1 MTELFDKYPNI
12 KELNEFKRYSDLEAG
27 ILALR
32 DRLAVEEVTLSKMG
46 RPIYS
51 IKAGAPDPEHRI
63 LLTAA
68 NHGREDAPPL
78 SLLQVAR
85 RLAEPNGKLA
95 EALKKMQFVLLP
107 CLDPDG
113 YDCRGVKCVDPIG
126 NTEIRED
133 YSESSWEDVN
143 AVWCRPDEFLPPE
156 TRALK
161 KYLLDVRV
169 SLSLD
174 LHETLF
180 FRPGVRFQLPQQWR
194 FLPNNFE
201 VIVIEFIPDSQR
213 ELGDLVGAEIIE
225 NLKRHYYVPRKVS
238 KIGRIMKKLFVPI
251 PQTITKGEGREVSG
265 PLLTEFRKGRM
276 VLSDWLTL
284 SLGIPSY
291 TFESFFS
298 PLDYRVGAHIAGVEG
313 AIQAFVGLKP
323 QPESSQ
329 FLKKTPPLPKKKKF
343 FVESA
348 KEAVSMLGEDC
359 RMMTHRKSAM
369 FARERLIA
377 WNDRRKLEFRPGLS
391 RSIIVSETFLTNR
404 GE

>member
-1 MTELFDKYPNI
+1 MIELFDKYPNI
-12 KELNEFKRYSDLEAG
+12 KHLNDFKRYADLEAG
-27 ILALR
+27 ITGLR
-32 DRLAVEEVTLSKMG
+32 NKLTVEEVTLSKMG
-46 RPIYS
+46 RPIYA
-51 IKAGAPDPEHRI
+51 IKAGSADSNNRI

-78 SLLQVAR
+78 SLLLMAR
-85 RLAEPNGKLA
+85 DLARPNRALA
-95 EALKKMQFVLLP
+95 QILEKIQFTLLP

-113 YDCRGVKCVDPIG
+113 YDLRGVKCVNPIG

-133 YSESSWEDVN
+133 YSESSWEDIN
-143 AVWCRPDEFLPPE
+143 SVWCRPDEFLPPE

-161 KYLLDVRV
+161 KYLLELRA
-169 SLSLD
+169 SLTLD

-180 FRPGVRFQLPQQWR
+180 YRPGVRFQLPQQWR

-201 VIVIEFIPDSQR
+201 VTVIEFIPKSKR
-213 ELGDLVGAEIIE
+213 ELGETIGAQIIE
-225 NLKRHYYVPRKVS
+225 NLKRNYYVPRKVS
-238 KIGRIMKKLFVPI
+238 NIGRFARKIFVPI

-284 SLGIPSY
+284 TLGIPSY

-313 AIQAFVGLKP
+313 AIQAFAGLAP
-323 QPESSQ
+323 QPPTIEFVKRMSLQ
-329 FLKKTPPLPKKKKF
+329 KKKKF
-343 FVESA
+343 FLESA
-348 KEAVSMLGEDC
+348 KEAIRMLGEDC
-359 RMMTHRKSAM
+359 RMMTHRRAGI

-377 WNDRRKLEFRPGLS
+377 WNNARKLEFRRRYP
-391 RSIIVSETFLTNR
+391 RSISIRELY
-404 GE
+404 

>member
-12 KELNEFKRYSDLEAG
+12 RELNEFKRYSDLETE
-27 ILALR
+27 ILSLR
-32 DRLAVEEVTLSKMG
+32 EKLAIEEISPSKMG

-51 IKAGAPDPEHRI
+51 LRTEAKNPRHRI

-78 SLLQVAR
+78 SLLLMAR
-85 RLAEPNGKLA
+85 QLADPNGELA
-95 EALKKMQFVLLP
+95 KILESVQFVLLP

-126 NTEIRED
+126 NTEIRTD
-133 YSESSWEDVN
+133 YSQSSWEDIN
-143 AVWCRPDEFLPPE
+143 SVWCRPDEFLPPE

-161 KYLLDVRV
+161 KHLLEVRP
-169 SLSLD
+169 SISLD

-180 FRPGVRFQLPQQWR
+180 FRPGVRMQLPQQWR
-194 FLPNNFE
+194 FLSNNFE
-201 VIVIEFIPDSQR
+201 VIVIEFIPDAQH
-213 ELGDLVGAEIIE
+213 ELGDLVGHQIIE
-225 NLKRHYYVPRKVS
+225 GLKRNYFVPRKVG
-238 KIGRIMKKLFVPI
+238 KIGRILRKIFVPI

-313 AIQAFVGLKP
+313 AIQAFVGIRP
-323 QPESSQ
+323 QPESTE
-329 FLKKTPPLPKKKKF
+329 FIRDMRLTKRNRF
-343 FVESA
+343 FIETA
-348 KEAVSMLGEDC
+348 REAVSTLGEGC
-359 RMMTHRKSAM
+359 RMMTHKKSRL
-369 FARERLIA
+369 FARERLIS
-377 WNDRRKLEFRPGLS
+377 WNEGRKLEFRRNGFRSVRISELS
-391 RSIIVSETFLTNR
+391 
-404 GE
+404 

>member
-1 MTELFDKYPNI
+1 MTELFDKYPHI
-12 KELNEFKRYSDLEAG
+12 KELNSFKRYSDLEAG

-32 DRLAVEEVTLSKMG
+32 QQLSVEEVACSKMG
-46 RPIYS
+46 RPIYAIS
-51 IKAGAPDPEHRI
+51 AGPARSDHTI

-78 SLLQVAR
+78 TLLWMAR
-85 RLAEPNGKLA
+85 QLAQPAQALA
-95 EALKKMQFVLLP
+95 DILGRVRFVLLP

-126 NTEIRED
+126 NTEIREE
-133 YSESSWEDVN
+133 YSESTWEDVN
-143 AVWCRPDEFLPPE
+143 AVWCRPDEFLPSE

-161 KYLLDVRV
+161 KYLLEIRA

-201 VIVIEFIPDSQR
+201 VTVIEFIPDSKR
-213 ELGDLVGAEIIE
+213 ELGEIVGASIIE
-225 NLKRHYYVPRKVS
+225 NLKRNYYVPRKVS
-238 KIGRIMKKLFVPI
+238 NIGRFLRKIFVPI

-313 AIQAFVGLKP
+313 AIFAFVGTIPPK
-323 QPESSQ
+323 ESFRSVRAM
-329 FLKKTPPLPKKKKF
+329 PLPKKRSF
-343 FVESA
+343 FQESA
-348 KEAVSMLGEDC
+348 KEAMALLGEDC
-359 RMMTHRKSAM
+359 RMMTRRTDKLFS
-369 FARERLIA
+369 RDRLVA
-377 WNDRRKLEFRPGLS
+377 WKDGRKLEFRS
-391 RSIIVSETFLTNR
+391 KWFRAISVWES
-404 GE
+404 

>member
-12 KELNEFKRYSDLEAG
+12 KYLNEFKRYSDLEAAV
-27 ILALR
+27 LSLR
-32 DRLAVEEVTLSKMG
+32 GKISIEEVARSKMD

-51 IKAGAPDPEHRI
+51 LRAGPSNPKHRI

-78 SLLQVAR
+78 SLLLMAQ
-85 RLAEPNGKLA
+85 RLAEPDGELA
-95 EALKKMQFVLLP
+95 RILDHVEFVLLP

-126 NTEIRED
+126 NTEIRAE
-133 YSESSWEDVN
+133 YSDSNWEDVN
-143 AVWCRPDEFLPPE
+143 SVWCRPDEFLPPE

-161 KYLLDVRV
+161 KHLLEVGA

-180 FRPGVRFQLPQQWR
+180 FRPGVRLQMPPQWR

-201 VIVIEFIPDSQR
+201 VTVIEFIPDSAR
-213 ELGDLVGAEIIE
+213 ELGELVGHQIIE
-225 NLKRHYYVPRKVS
+225 NLKRNFYIPRKV
-238 KIGRIMKKLFVPI
+238 GRISQILRKIFVPI

-313 AIQAFVGLKP
+313 AIQAFVGLRP
-323 QPESSQ
+323 RAESVEFISE
-329 FLKKTPPLPKKKKF
+329 TRLPKKKKF
-343 FVESA
+343 FLEAA
-348 KEAVSMLGEDC
+348 KEATDILGENC
-359 RMMTHRKSAM
+359 RMMTHKKNGLL
-369 FARERLIA
+369 ARERLIA
-377 WNDRRKLEFRPGLS
+377 WNDRRKLEFAHGRF
-391 RSIIVSETFLTNR
+391 RSILTSEIF
-404 GE
+404 

>member
-1 MTELFDKYPNI
+1 MTQLFDKYPHI
-12 KELNEFKRYSDLEAG
+12 KELNSFKRYSDLEAG
-27 ILALR
+27 IIALR
-32 DRLAVEEVTLSKMG
+32 QKLSVEEVARSKMG
-46 RPIYS
+46 RPIYAIS
-51 IKAGAPDPEHRI
+51 AGPARSNHTI

-78 SLLQVAR
+78 ALLWMAR
-85 RLAEPNGKLA
+85 RLVQPG
-95 EALKKMQFVLLP
+95 EALADILGKVRFVLLP

-126 NTEIRED
+126 NTEIREE
-133 YSESSWEDVN
+133 YSESTWEDVN
-143 AVWCRPDEFLPPE
+143 AVWCRPDEFLPSE

-161 KYLLDVRV
+161 KYLLEIRA

-201 VIVIEFIPDSQR
+201 VTVIEFIPDLKR
-213 ELGDLVGAEIIE
+213 ELGEIVGASIIE
-225 NLKRHYYVPRKVS
+225 NLKRNYYVPRKVS
-238 KIGRIMKKLFVPI
+238 NIGRLLRKIFVPI

-298 PLDYRVGAHIAGVEG
+298 PLDYRVGAHIAGAEG
-313 AIQAFVGLKP
+313 AILAFVGTIPPK
-323 QPESSQ
+323 ES
-329 FLKKTPPLPKKKKF
+329 
-343 FVESA
+343 
-348 KEAVSMLGEDC
+348 
-359 RMMTHRKSAM
+359 
-369 FARERLIA
+369 
-377 WNDRRKLEFRPGLS
+377 FR
-391 RSIIVSETFLTNR
+391 
-404 GE
+404 

>member
-1 MTELFDKYPNI
+1 MIDLFDKYPPI
-12 KELNEFKRYSDLEAG
+12 KKLNEFKRYSDLQDAVR
-27 ILALR
+27 AL
-32 DRLAVEEVTLSKMG
+32 DNRLRVVEITRSKMG
-46 RPIYS
+46 RPIYA
-51 IKAGAPDPEHRI
+51 IKAGQPDSTNRI

-78 SLLQVAR
+78 ALIHIAR
-85 RLAEPNGKLA
+85 HLASPNNTLA
-95 EALKKMQFVLLP
+95 RILEHVQFVLLP

-126 NTEIRED
+126 NTEIREE
-133 YSESSWEDVN
+133 YSDSSWEDVN
-143 AVWCRPDEFLPPE
+143 AVWRRPDEFLPPE

-161 KYLLDVRV
+161 KYLLDTQA
-169 SLSLD
+169 SISFD

-194 FLPNNFE
+194 FLPHNFE
-201 VIVIEFIPDSQR
+201 VTVIEFIPESQH
-213 ELGDLVGAEIIE
+213 ELGERVGAQIIR
-225 NLKRHYYVPRKVS
+225 NLKLNYYVPRKS
-238 KIGRIMKKLFVPI
+238 SRLGRLFRKIFVPI

-298 PLDYRVGAHIAGVEG
+298 PLDYRVGAHIAGIEG
-313 AIQAFVGLKP
+313 AVHAFVGLTP
-323 QPESSQ
+323 QAQGSRGIRRFGLPR
-329 FLKKTPPLPKKKKF
+329 KKQF

-348 KEAVSMLGEDC
+348 REAVNMLGEEC
-359 RMMTHRKSAM
+359 RMMTHQARGFFS
-369 FARERLIA
+369 RERLIA
-377 WNDRRKLEFRPGLS
+377 WNHGRKLEFRQRLW
-391 RSIIVSETFLTNR
+391 RSVSVRELQ
-404 GE
+404 

>member
-1 MTELFDKYPNI
+1 MTAFFDKHPKI

-27 ILALR
+27 INSLR
-32 DRLAVEEVTLSKMG
+32 DDLTVEEVTRSKMG
-46 RPIYS
+46 RPVYAIR
-51 IKAGAPDPEHRI
+51 AGNAQSAHRI

-78 SLLQVAR
+78 SLLWIAR
-85 RLAEPNGKLA
+85 GLANPGPELA
-95 EALKKMQFVLLP
+95 RIMEGIQFVLLP

-126 NTEIRED
+126 HTEIRED
-133 YSESSWEDVN
+133 YSESSWEDIN
-143 AVWCRPDEFLPPE
+143 SVWCRPDEFLPPE
-156 TRALK
+156 TRAIK
-161 KYLLDVRV
+161 KYLLDVDA

-180 FRPGVRFQLPQQWR
+180 YRPGVRFQAPPQSR
-194 FLPNNFE
+194 FMPGNFE
-201 VIVIEFIPDSQR
+201 VTVIEFIPDSQR
-213 ELGDLVGAEIIE
+213 ELGETVGAEIIQA
-225 NLKRHYYVPRKVS
+225 LKAAYYVPRNVGRVGRMLQ
-238 KIGRIMKKLFVPI
+238 KIFVPI

-298 PLDYRVGAHIAGVEG
+298 PLEYRVGAHIAGVEG
-313 AIQAFVGLKP
+313 AIMAFVGLKVR
-323 QPESSQ
+323 ESSRE
-329 FLKKTPPLPKKKKF
+329 FHKKFRMPKKKKF
-343 FVESA
+343 FLESA
-348 KEAVSMLGEDC
+348 KEAVNELGEDC
-359 RMMTHRKSAM
+359 RMMTHRSRRA

-377 WNDRRKLEFRPGLS
+377 WNDRRSLEFRRGWG
-391 RSIIVSETFLTNR
+391 RTIIVSEVF
-404 GE
+404 

>member
-12 KELNEFKRYSDLEAG
+12 KQMNEFKRYADLESG
-27 ILALR
+27 IKDLR
-32 DRLAVEEVTLSKMG
+32 DKLTVEEVAVSKMG
-46 RPIYS
+46 RSIYA
-51 IKAGAPDPEHRI
+51 IKAGAPHSSNRV

-78 SLLQVAR
+78 SLLLMAR
-85 RLAEPNGKLA
+85 QLAQPHGALA
-95 EALKKMQFVLLP
+95 QILEKTQFILLP

-113 YDCRGVKCVDPIG
+113 YDLRGVKCVDPIG

-133 YSESSWEDVN
+133 YSESSWEDIN
-143 AVWCRPDEFLPPE
+143 SVWCRPDEFLPPE

-161 KYLLDVRV
+161 KYLLQLRASVT
-169 SLSLD
+169 LD

-201 VIVIEFIPDSQR
+201 VTVIEFIPEAQR
-213 ELGDLVGAEIIE
+213 GLGEAVGAQIIE
-225 NLKRHYYVPRKVS
+225 NLKRNYYVPRKVS
-238 KIGRIMKKLFVPI
+238 SLGQFIRKIFVPI
-251 PQTITKGEGREVSG
+251 PQTITKGEGREISG

-298 PLDYRVGAHIAGVEG
+298 PLDYRIGAHIAGVEG
-313 AIQAFVGLKP
+313 AIHAFVGLVP
-323 QPESSQ
+323 QDPISHP
-329 FLKKTPPLPKKKKF
+329 LKNIPLPRKKKF
-343 FVESA
+343 FLESA
-348 KEAVSMLGEDC
+348 KEAIGLLGEDC
-359 RMMTHRKSAM
+359 RMMTHRKAGV
-369 FARERLIA
+369 FARERLMA
-377 WNDRRKLEFRPGLS
+377 WNNQRTLEFSRGYP
-391 RSIIVSETFLTNR
+391 RSISVRELH
-404 GE
+404 

>member
-1 MTELFDKYPNI
+1 MTELFDKYPGI
-12 KELNEFKRYSDLEAG
+12 KELDKFKRYSDLEAAMLG
-27 ILALR
+27 LG
-32 DRLAVEEVTLSKMG
+32 DRLSVEEVTRSKMG

-51 IKAGAPDPEHRI
+51 IRAGASQPAHRI

-78 SLLQVAR
+78 SLLGMAKD
-85 RLAEPNGKLA
+85 LANPNA
-95 EALKKMQFVLLP
+95 ALKRILENIELVLLP

-126 NTEIRED
+126 HTEIRAD
-133 YSESSWEDVN
+133 YSESTWEDVN
-143 AVWCRPDEFLPPE
+143 SVWCRPDEFLPPE

-161 KYLLDVRV
+161 KYMLDVNA

-180 FRPGVRFQLPQQWR
+180 FRPGARFQLPQQWR

-201 VIVIEFIPDSQR
+201 VTVIEFIPDSQR
-213 ELGDLVGAEIIE
+213 ELGELVGAEIIE
-225 NLKRHYYVPRKVS
+225 GLKSSYYVPKKV
-238 KIGRIMKKLFVPI
+238 GRLARILTKLFVPI
-251 PQTITKGEGREVSG
+251 PQTIPKGEGREVSG

-313 AIQAFVGLKP
+313 AIRAFVGLKSR
-323 QPESSQ
+323 PESSE
-329 FLKKTPPLPKKKKF
+329 FLKKIKMPGKKKF
-343 FVESA
+343 FIESA
-348 KEAVSMLGEDC
+348 KAAVDTLGENC
-359 RMMTHRKSAM
+359 RMMTHRRSSIL
-369 FARERLIA
+369 ARERLIA
-377 WNDRRKLEFRPGLS
+377 WNDLRKLEYRRGLW
-391 RSIIVSETFLTNR
+391 RSIVVNEIL
-404 GE
+404 

>member
-1 MTELFDKYPNI
+1 MIELFDKYPYI
-12 KELNEFKRYSDLEAG
+12 KKLNAFKRYSDLETG
-27 ILALR
+27 IVALG
-32 DRLAVEEVTLSKMG
+32 DKLTVEKVTRSKMG
-46 RPIYS
+46 RPIYA
-51 IKAGAPDPEHRI
+51 IKAGAGNSNHRI

-78 SLLQVAR
+78 SLLFMAR
-85 RLAEPNGKLA
+85 QLADPSMALA
-95 EALKKMQFVLLP
+95 RVLKNLQFILLP

-133 YSESSWEDVN
+133 YSESSWEDIN
-143 AVWCRPDEFLPPE
+143 SVWCRPDEFLPPE

-161 KYLLDVRV
+161 NYLLELKP

-180 FRPGVRFQLPQQWR
+180 FRPGVKFQLPQQWR

-201 VIVIEFIPDSQR
+201 ITVIEFIPESSL
-213 ELGDLVGAEIIE
+213 ELGEAVGARIIQ
-225 NLKRHYYVPRKVS
+225 NLKRNYYVPRKVS
-238 KIGRIMKKLFVPI
+238 NIGQFIRKIFVPI
-251 PQTITKGEGREVSG
+251 PQTITKGEGREISG

-284 SLGIPSY
+284 THGIPSY

-313 AIQAFVGLKP
+313 AVQAFAGVVP
-323 QPESSQ
+323 QPQTSE
-329 FLKKTPPLPKKKKF
+329 FLKKFPLPKKKKF
-343 FVESA
+343 FLEGA
-348 KEAVSMLGEDC
+348 KEAMKLLGDNC
-359 RMMTHRKSAM
+359 RMMSHRKSGL
-369 FARERLIA
+369 FARERLMA
-377 WNDRRKLEFRPGLS
+377 WSNGRTLEFRRGYP
-391 RSIIVSETFLTNR
+391 RSISVREIY
-404 GE
+404 

>member
-1 MTELFDKYPNI
+1 MTELFDKYPPI
-12 KELNEFKRYSDLEAG
+12 KELNKFKRYSDLQAG
-27 ILALR
+27 FTALR
-32 DRLAVEEVTLSKMG
+32 DRLSVEEIARSKMG
-46 RPIYS
+46 RPIYAV
-51 IKAGAPDPEHRI
+51 KAGPARSDHKI

-78 SLLQVAR
+78 ALLFIARQLAQPDKSLERMLRNV
-85 RLAEPNGKLA
+85 
-95 EALKKMQFVLLP
+95 QFVLLP

-126 NTEIRED
+126 NTEIRAD
-133 YSESSWEDVN
+133 YSESNWEDVN

-161 KYLLDVRV
+161 KYLLEQRA

-180 FRPGVRFQLPQQWR
+180 YRPGVRFQLPQQWR

-201 VIVIEFIPDSQR
+201 VTVIEFIPDSQR
-213 ELGDLVGAEIIE
+213 DLGESVGARIIE
-225 NLKRHYYVPRKVS
+225 NLKRNYYVPRKVS
-238 KIGRIMKKLFVPI
+238 NIGRFLRKLFVPI
-251 PQTITKGEGREVSG
+251 PQTITKGEGREISG

-313 AIQAFVGLKP
+313 AAHAFAGLMPGSPSPRLVKRM
-323 QPESSQ
+323 
-329 FLKKTPPLPKKKKF
+329 PLPRKSKF
-343 FVESA
+343 FLEGA
-348 KEAVSMLGEDC
+348 KEAVRLLGEDC
-359 RMMTHRKSAM
+359 RMMTHRKDSS
-369 FARERLIA
+369 FAREKLIA
-377 WNDRRKLEFRPGLS
+377 WNSGRRLEFRRRWF
-391 RSIIVSETFLTNR
+391 RSISLWEL
-404 GE
+404 E

>member
-1 MTELFDKYPNI
+1 MSELFDKYPNI
-12 KELNEFKRYSDLEAG
+12 KQLNDFKRYADLESG
-27 ILALR
+27 IKDLR
-32 DRLAVEEVTLSKMG
+32 DKLTVEKVAVSKMG
-46 RPIYS
+46 RSIYA
-51 IKAGAPDPEHRI
+51 IKAGTPRSHNRI

-78 SLLQVAR
+78 SLLLMAR
-85 RLAEPNGKLA
+85 QLAQPHRALA
-95 EALKKMQFVLLP
+95 QILERTQFILLP

-113 YDCRGVKCVDPIG
+113 YDLRGVKCVDPIG

-133 YSESSWEDVN
+133 YSESSWEDIN
-143 AVWCRPDEFLPPE
+143 SVWCRPDEFLPPE

-161 KYLLDVRV
+161 KYLLELRV
-169 SLSLD
+169 SLTLD

-201 VIVIEFIPDSQR
+201 VTVIEFIPEPQR
-213 ELGDLVGAEIIE
+213 ELGEAVGARIIE
-225 NLKRHYYVPRKVS
+225 NLKRNYYVPRKVS
-238 KIGRIMKKLFVPI
+238 GIGQFIRKIFVPI
-251 PQTITKGEGREVSG
+251 PQTITKGEGREISG

-313 AIQAFVGLKP
+313 AVHAFVGLIP
-323 QPESSQ
+323 QNPTSYP
-329 FLKKTPPLPKKKKF
+329 LKKKRLPRKKKF
-343 FVESA
+343 FLESA
-348 KEAVSMLGEDC
+348 KEAMVMLGDDC
-359 RMMTHRKSAM
+359 RMMTHRKAGV
-369 FARERLIA
+369 FARERLMA
-377 WNDRRKLEFRPGLS
+377 WNNNRTLEFCRGFP
-391 RSIIVSETFLTNR
+391 RSISIRELH
-404 GE
+404 

>member
-1 MTELFDKYPNI
+1 MTELFDKYPPV

-27 ILALR
+27 LMALG
-32 DRLAVEEVTLSKMG
+32 DRLSVEEIARSKMG
-46 RPIYS
+46 RPIYG
-51 IKAGAPDPEHRI
+51 IKAGAAKTNHKI

-78 SLLQVAR
+78 ALLLIAR
-85 RLAEPNGKLA
+85 RLAEPNSSL
-95 EALKKMQFVLLP
+95 ERILRNVQFVLLP

-133 YSESSWEDVN
+133 YSESNWEDVN

-156 TRALK
+156 TKALK
-161 KYLLDVRV
+161 KYLLEQRA

-201 VIVIEFIPDSQR
+201 VTVIEFIPDSQR
-213 ELGDLVGAEIIE
+213 ELGESVGARIIE
-225 NLKRHYYVPRKVS
+225 NLKRNYYVPRKVS
-238 KIGRIMKKLFVPI
+238 NVGKFVRKLLVPI
-251 PQTITKGEGREVSG
+251 PQTITKGEGREISG

-313 AIQAFVGLKP
+313 AVHAFAGLVP
-323 QPESSQ
+323 ASPSHR
-329 FLKKTPPLPKKKKF
+329 FLKTMPLPKKSKF
-343 FVESA
+343 FLEGA
-348 KEAVSMLGEDC
+348 REAVRLLGEDC
-359 RMMTHRKSAM
+359 RMMTHRKGSV
-369 FARERLIA
+369 FAREKLVA
-377 WNDRRKLEFRPGLS
+377 WGSGRKLEFRRRWF
-391 RSIIVSETFLTNR
+391 RSVSLWEL
-404 GE
+404 E

>member
-1 MTELFDKYPNI
+1 MTELFDKYPRI
-12 KELNEFKRYSDLEAG
+12 KELNEFKRYSDLEKA
-27 ILALR
+27 IRALEGK
-32 DRLAVEEVTLSKMG
+32 LCVEEVARSKMG
-46 RPIYS
+46 RPIYAVT
-51 IKAGAPDPEHRI
+51 AGPADADHRI

-78 SLLQVAR
+78 SLLFMAR
-85 RLAEPNGKLA
+85 ALAEPNKALA
-95 EALKKMQFVLLP
+95 DILKSVRFVLLP

-133 YSESSWEDVN
+133 YSESTWEDVN
-143 AVWCRPDEFLPPE
+143 SVWCRPDEFLPPE
-156 TRALK
+156 TKAIK
-161 KYLLDVRV
+161 KYLIDLRA

-180 FRPGVRFQLPQQWR
+180 FRPGVKFHSPQQWR

-201 VIVIEFIPDSQR
+201 VTVIEFIPESKR
-213 ELGDLVGAEIIE
+213 ELGELVGARIIE
-225 NLKRHYYVPRKVS
+225 NLKRKYYVPRKVS
-238 KIGRIMKKLFVPI
+238 NIGRLFRKLFVPI
-251 PQTITKGEGREVSG
+251 PQTISKGEGREVSG

-313 AIQAFVGLKP
+313 AVLAFAGLAP
-323 QPESSQ
+323 QPESAE
-329 FLKKTPPLPKKKKF
+329 FVRKVPLPRKKKF
-343 FVESA
+343 YLESA
-348 KEAVSMLGEDC
+348 KEAVRLLGEDC
-359 RMMTHRKSAM
+359 RMMTHRKSRA
-369 FARERLIA
+369 FSRERLLA
-377 WNDRRKLEFRPGLS
+377 WDERRKFEFHRGLR
-391 RSIIVSETFLTNR
+391 RSIVISKIF
-404 GE
+404 

>member
-12 KELNEFKRYSDLEAG
+12 KELNEFKRYADLESE

-32 DRLAVEEVTLSKMG
+32 DRLTIEEISPSKMG

-51 IKAGAPDPEHRI
+51 LRAGAKNPSHRI

-78 SLLQVAR
+78 SLLLMAR
-85 RLAEPNGKLA
+85 ELANPNRELEKIL
-95 EALKKMQFVLLP
+95 ESIQFVMLP

-126 NTEIRED
+126 NTEIRAE
-133 YSESSWEDVN
+133 YSESSWEDIN
-143 AVWCRPDEFLPPE
+143 SVWCRPDEFLPPE
-156 TRALK
+156 TRAIK
-161 KYLLDVRV
+161 KHLLEVHA
-169 SLSLD
+169 SISLD

-201 VIVIEFIPDSQR
+201 VTVIEFIPDSQQ
-213 ELGDLVGAEIIE
+213 ELGELVGHQIIE
-225 NLKRHYYVPRKVS
+225 GLKRNYFVPRKVG
-238 KIGRIMKKLFVPI
+238 KIGRILRKIFVPI

-313 AIQAFVGLKP
+313 AIHAFMGIRP
-323 QPESSQ
+323 QPESIE
-329 FLKKTPPLPKKKKF
+329 FTKRIRLTERKRF
-343 FVESA
+343 FIETA
-348 KEAVSMLGEDC
+348 QEAINMLGEDC
-359 RMMTHRKSAM
+359 RMMTHKKSGI
-369 FARERLIA
+369 FARERLIT
-377 WNDRRKLEFRPGLS
+377 WNERRKFEFRRNGF
-391 RSIIVSETFLTNR
+391 RSVRMSEVF
-404 GE
+404 

>member
-1 MTELFDKYPNI
+1 MTEFFDKYPDI

-27 ILALR
+27 MLALR
-32 DRLAVEEVTLSKMG
+32 EGLTVEEVARSKMG

-51 IKAGAPDPEHRI
+51 ISAGAAMPAHRV

-78 SLLQVAR
+78 SLLWMAR
-85 RLAEPNGKLA
+85 CLADPGDELA
-95 EALKKMQFVLLP
+95 EALRRIQFVLLP

-126 NTEIRED
+126 NTEIREE

-156 TRALK
+156 TKALK
-161 KYLLDVRV
+161 KYMLDLRP

-180 FRPGVRFQLPQQWR
+180 FRPGVRFQLPPQWR
-194 FLPNNFE
+194 FLPHNFE
-201 VIVIEFIPDSQR
+201 VTVIEFIPDTQR
-213 ELGDLVGAEIIE
+213 TLGELVGASIIK
-225 NLKRHYYVPRKVS
+225 NLKRNYYVPRNVNRIS
-238 KIGRIMKKLFVPI
+238 RVLRKIFVPI

-291 TFESFFS
+291 TFESFYS

-313 AIQAFVGLKP
+313 AIAAFVGMP
-323 QPESSQ
+323 QQPESVE
-329 FLKKTPPLPKKKKF
+329 FVKKIPLPKKKKF

-348 KEAVSMLGEDC
+348 RAAAALLGDDC
-359 RMMTHRKSAM
+359 RMMTHRKRRL

-377 WNDRRKLEFRPGLS
+377 WTDRRKFEFSRGRF
-391 RSIIVSETFLTNR
+391 RSIRISEVL
-404 GE
+404 

>member
-1 MTELFDKYPNI
+1 MTELFDKYPRI
-12 KELNEFKRYSDLEAG
+12 KELNEFKRYSDLEKA
-27 ILALR
+27 IRAL
-32 DRLAVEEVTLSKMG
+32 DGKLCVEEVACSKMG
-46 RPIYS
+46 RPIYAVT
-51 IKAGAPDPEHRI
+51 AGPADADHRI

-78 SLLQVAR
+78 SLLFMAR
-85 RLAEPNGKLA
+85 ALAEPNKALA
-95 EALKKMQFVLLP
+95 DILKSVRFVLLP

-133 YSESSWEDVN
+133 YSESTWEDVN
-143 AVWCRPDEFLPPE
+143 SVWCRPDEFLPPE
-156 TRALK
+156 TKAIK
-161 KYLLDVRV
+161 KYLIDLRA

-180 FRPGVRFQLPQQWR
+180 FRPGVKFHSPQQWR

-201 VIVIEFIPDSQR
+201 VTVIEFIPESKR
-213 ELGDLVGAEIIE
+213 ELGELVGARIIE
-225 NLKRHYYVPRKVS
+225 NLKRKYYVPRKVS
-238 KIGRIMKKLFVPI
+238 NIGRLFRKLFVPI
-251 PQTITKGEGREVSG
+251 PQTISKGEGREVSG

-313 AIQAFVGLKP
+313 AVLAFVGLPP
-323 QPESSQ
+323 QPESAE
-329 FLKKTPPLPKKKKF
+329 FARKMPLPRKKKF
-343 FVESA
+343 YLESA
-348 KEAVSMLGEDC
+348 KEAVRLLGEDC
-359 RMMTHRKSAM
+359 RMMTHRKSRALS
-369 FARERLIA
+369 RERLLA
-377 WNDRRKLEFRPGLS
+377 WDDRRKFEFRRGLR
-391 RSIIVSETFLTNR
+391 RSIVISEIF
-404 GE
+404 